1 MSNLVNEKYTMQSC
15 KCDCFIDTTHNQD
28 GSVLTSLRVKALP
41 DKQLLFAYMPQE
53 GLVRVNPENGGVE
66 SGNLLGELM
75 SIRYGDT
82 DKVVKFFKDNG
93 FLFPISSQ
101 GLESFSI
108 EDIFSIIFRVRE
120 TLNILSMLNKPR
132 IQYKKIMSAI
142 CWLTLS
148 PRILIRS
155 IDEQKEEFTTC
166 PHGYMEFL
174 ESQRKNNDYDD
185 LQEDL
190 YEADECD
197 FDDTIYPPEIT
208 ISTLEIS
215 EMLNDPKE
223 LLLSGKKTGLSK
235 LDAFLV
241 FQDKPF
247 GKGHLN
253 ENKVID
259 YFYHL
264 TKEVGDIVS
273 IQNDKAAVSF
283 SCGDKEVA
291 DRLSPQ
297 MQSATIDVAKITIK
311 EELDYAINA
320 IYPSY
325 DIEAMTGSWV
335 IPDLY
340 SALVFSVFYIN
351 HKAELYRECEN
362 PNCGQ
367 YFLVSTTNSRRKYCS
382 PECSNAMQQRKYR
395 QKKKAS
401 TEVNAE
407 N

>member
-41 DKQLLFAYMPQE
+41 DKPLLFAYMPQE

-82 DKVVKFFKDNG
+82 DKVVQFFKDNG

-101 GLESFSI
+101 GLESFSV
-108 EDIFSIIFRVRE
+108 EDVFSIITRIRE
-120 TLNILSMLNKPR
+120 TQNILSMLNEPR
-132 IQYKKIMSAI
+132 IKYKKIMSAV

-148 PRILIRS
+148 PSICIHS
-155 IDEQKEEFTTC
+155 IDEGKEDFRTC
-166 PHGYMEFL
+166 IHGYMEYL
-174 ESQRKNNDYDD
+174 ESLRNGNYNSMAHDY
-185 LQEDL
+185 
-190 YEADECD
+190 YNADAITIP
-197 FDDTIYPPEIT
+197 DTIYPPETAVSILD
-208 ISTLEIS
+208 IHDMEYNASIVCANGGNPV
-215 EMLNDPKE
+215 LNIY
-223 LLLSGKKTGLSK
+223 
-235 LDAFLV
+235 DAFLI
-241 FQDKPF
+241 FQNERGENSNDK
-247 GKGHLN
+247 
-253 ENKVID
+253 KVID
-259 YFYHL
+259 FFYHL
-264 TKEVGDIVS
+264 TTEVGEILS
-273 IQNDKAAVSF
+273 ILKDKASVSF
-283 SCGDKEVA
+283 NCADEEVA
-291 DRLSPQ
+291 GRLSQQ
-297 MQSATIDVAKITIK
+297 MRRATIDVAKITIK

-340 SALVFSVFYIN
+340 SALVFSTFYM
-351 HKAELYRECEN
+351 KPELELYRKCEN

-367 YFLVSTTNSRRKYCS
+367 YFLVSTTNSRKKYCCND
-382 PECSNAMQQRKYR
+382 CSNAMQQRKHR
-395 QKKKAS
+395 QKKKKAS
-401 TEVNAE
+401 TEVDAE